1 MKLCT
6 QCILPETF
14 PSIKFNADG
23 VCNYCKSYKGHD
35 HNEELK
41 TTYRQKFES
50 LLTELLPPPSP
61 LPPDSCIASPPPCS
75 LNPTPCSSSPEPCS
89 LNPAPCISSPAP
101 SPLPPDPS
109 SYHVLMAYSG
119 GKDSTYTLDIFKNN
133 YKLNV
138 LAVTFDHGFLSSY
151 TMDNVHTVCEKLGID
166 HITFKPWFDVLKK
179 IFIASIKDNF
189 YPKKSLE
196 RASTICSSCMGIV
209 KSITLKL
216 ALEKNIPFIGYGW
229 SPGQAPVHSSVMKVN
244 ADFIRSSQK
253 SFYDPLYKI
262 AGKDI
267 MPYFLN
273 ESDFEKLGKGVYNI
287 HPLAFLDYN
296 EEAIYQ
302 RIKELGWKQPQDTDT
317 NSSNCLLNSLANQV
331 HIDKYGFH
339 PYSFEIAGL
348 VRSGIIARE
357 EGIEKIEAPQ
367 DESIISQVKSKLGL

>member
-23 VCNYCKSYKGHD
+23 VCNYCKSYKGQEHQED
-35 HNEELK
+35 LK
-41 TTYRQKFES
+41 AQYRQKFES
-50 LLTELLPPPSP
+50 LLKEFFPP
-61 LPPDSCIASPPPCS
+61 
-75 LNPTPCSSSPEPCS
+75 PCSSSPEPCS
-89 LNPAPCISSPAP
+89 SPPAP
-101 SPLPPDPS
+101 STLNPQPY

-119 GKDSTYTLDIFKNN
+119 GKDSTYTLDIFKNKYN
-133 YKLNV
+133 LNV
-138 LAVTFDHGFLSSY
+138 LAVTFDNGFLSSY
-151 TMDNVHTVCEKLGID
+151 AMKNVHTVCEKLGTD
-166 HITFKPWFDVLKK
+166 HITFKPRFDVLKK

-302 RIKELGWKQPQDTDT
+302 RIKALGWKQPQDTDT

-331 HIDKYGFH
+331 HIEKYGFH
-339 PYSFEIAGL
+339 PYAFEVAGL
-348 VRSGIIARE
+348 VRAGVMNRQ
-357 EGIEKIEAPQ
+357 EGIEKIAAPQ
-367 DESIISQVKSKLGL
+367 NESIISHVKSKLGL